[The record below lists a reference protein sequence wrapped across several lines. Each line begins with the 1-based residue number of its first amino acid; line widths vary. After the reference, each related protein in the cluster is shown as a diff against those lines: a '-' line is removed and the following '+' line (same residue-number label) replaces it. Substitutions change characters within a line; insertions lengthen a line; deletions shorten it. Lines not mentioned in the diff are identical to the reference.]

1 MHRLLL
7 FYHTH
12 SSRSS
17 IGLLFSLLLLLL
29 LLLRAC
35 GSRAGTARLEDGK
48 TLASYDS
55 RSRPRETTLANIFD
69 DDDDEIESE
78 CISDAF
84 FSIFNQQSDDDDEDR
99 RRRRRRKF
107 KGRAAGEDIFCE
119 HLVQAKDK
127 DALKCLVAVNAVA
140 CRLERSKVKSRL
152 GKCKKR
158 FNFREAGGCE
168 RCALKRV
175 GSNDD
180 ERDTNNF
187 DKKGRMKRMFNF
199 LFYDDDDDDDD
210 DENNVNEM
218 DENEK
223 DADEDKTTH
232 FFSVTKEAEL
242 HMYFTALSRVE
253 SECAQHE
260 QRFRALRASKEL
272 SEFFKRIEMSE
283 LEAKASVEKSMA
295 RLRSMELEIKSS
307 VHETLLE
314 TQSVHNQTR
323 ESLNTTLTRVQEAQN
338 AVDKLILFAK
348 VHSVRLKELANT
360 FNRTRDV
367 LSKSSLVFFFFVW
380 WFVFGVP
387 FVPDAFKTFFR
398 ESLRQTFGAILFS
411 HAIEIALV
419 PRFAEFYFHQRNG
432 IGTAEEEEEDVD
444 IELLIAHA
452 TQIVR
457 MTVATTV
464 FVRSIRTTI
473 LRSSRER
480 ARALEQEAFA
490 SSLRRVETDVR
501 TLLEQ
506 QRREREEEERRRI
519 RVGRGEDETAIKAL
533 LPSERREEEF
543 TETTITSRR
552 SSQRLR
558 EKKRVLSTFE
568 TIEDS
573 EEEEEEVEKNIVSNN
588 RRKVCSKKRKK
599 GAR

>member
-1 MHRLLL
+1 M
-7 FYHTH
+7 
-12 SSRSS
+12 
-17 IGLLFSLLLLLL
+17 
-29 LLLRAC
+29 
-35 GSRAGTARLEDGK
+35 EDDEA
-48 TLASYDS
+48 LASYES
-55 RSRPRETTLANIFD
+55 RSRPKETTLANIFEDD

-84 FSIFNQQSDDDDEDR
+84 FSIFNQRRQSDDDDDDR
-99 RRRRRRKF
+99 RRRRRRRRRF
-107 KGRAAGEDIFCE
+107 KGRAAEEDIFCE

-158 FNFREAGGCE
+158 FNFKEAGGCE
-168 RCALKRV
+168 RCALKQI
-175 GSNDD
+175 GSDDD

-210 DENNVNEM
+210 DENNANEM

-457 MTVATTV
+457 ITVATTV

-490 SSLRRVETDVR
+490 CSLRRVETDVR

-506 QRREREEEERRRI
+506 QRREREEEEEEERRRI

-533 LPSERREEEF
+533 LPSERKEEEF

-573 EEEEEEVEKNIVSNN
+573 EDSEEEVEKNIVSNN

>member
-1 MHRLLL
+1 MHGLL
-7 FYHTH
+7 H

-17 IGLLFSLLLLLL
+17 IGLLFSLLLL
-29 LLLRAC
+29 AC
-35 GSRAGTARLEDGK
+35 GSRAGTERLEDDK
-48 TLASYDS
+48 TLASYNS

-69 DDDDEIESE
+69 DDDDDEIESE
-78 CISDAF
+78 CMRDAF
-84 FSIFNQQSDDDDEDR
+84 FSIFNQQSDDNDEDR
-99 RRRRRRKF
+99 RRRRRRF
-107 KGRAAGEDIFCE
+107 KGRAAEEDIFCE

-158 FNFREAGGCE
+158 FNFKEAGGCE
-168 RCALKRV
+168 RCALKQI
-175 GSNDD
+175 GSDDD

-199 LFYDDDDDDDD
+199 LFYDDDDDYDYDD
-210 DENNVNEM
+210 DENNANKM

-457 MTVATTV
+457 ITVATTV

-490 SSLRRVETDVR
+490 CSLRRVETDVR

-506 QRREREEEERRRI
+506 QRREREEEEEERRRI

-533 LPSERREEEF
+533 LPSERKEEEF

-573 EEEEEEVEKNIVSNN
+573 EDSEEEVEKNIVSNN

>member
-1 MHRLLL
+1 V
-7 FYHTH
+7 
-12 SSRSS
+12 
-17 IGLLFSLLLLLL
+17 
-29 LLLRAC
+29 
-35 GSRAGTARLEDGK
+35 EDDEA
-48 TLASYDS
+48 LASYES
-55 RSRPRETTLANIFD
+55 RSRPKETTLANIFEDD

-84 FSIFNQQSDDDDEDR
+84 FSIFNQRRQSDDDDDDR
-99 RRRRRRKF
+99 RRRRRRRRRF
-107 KGRAAGEDIFCE
+107 KGRAAEEDIFCE

-158 FNFREAGGCE
+158 FNFKEAGGCE
-168 RCALKRV
+168 RCALKQI
-175 GSNDD
+175 GSDDD

-199 LFYDDDDDDDD
+199 LFYDDDDDYDYDD
-210 DENNVNEM
+210 DENNANKM

-323 ESLNTTLTRVQEAQN
+323 DSLNTTLTRVQEAQN

-367 LSKSSLVFFFFVW
+367 LSKSSLVFFFFIW

-387 FVPDAFKTFFR
+387 FVPDAFKTFLR
-398 ESLRQTFGAILFS
+398 ESLRQILGAILFS

-419 PRFAEFYFHQRNG
+419 PRFAEFYFHHRNG

-464 FVRSIRTTI
+464 FVRSIRTTM
-473 LRSSRER
+473 LKSSRER

-490 SSLRRVETDVR
+490 SSLRRVETNVR
-501 TLLEQ
+501 TLLER

-543 TETTITSRR
+543 TETTITSCR

-558 EKKRVLSTFE
+558 EKKRVLSTYE

-573 EEEEEEVEKNIVSNN
+573 EGEGEEVEKDKNIVSNN

>member
-1 MHRLLL
+1 MHGLL
-7 FYHTH
+7 H

-17 IGLLFSLLLLLL
+17 IGLLFSLLLL
-29 LLLRAC
+29 AC
-35 GSRAGTARLEDGK
+35 GSRAGTERLEDDK
-48 TLASYDS
+48 TLASYNS

-69 DDDDEIESE
+69 DDDDDEIESE
-78 CISDAF
+78 CMRDAF
-84 FSIFNQQSDDDDEDR
+84 FSIFNQQSDDNDED
-99 RRRRRRKF
+99 RRRRKF
-107 KGRAAGEDIFCE
+107 KGRAAEEDIFCE

-158 FNFREAGGCE
+158 FNFKEAGGCE
-168 RCALKRV
+168 RCALKQI
-175 GSNDD
+175 GSDDD

-199 LFYDDDDDDDD
+199 LFYDDDDDYDYDD
-210 DENNVNEM
+210 DENNANKM

-323 ESLNTTLTRVQEAQN
+323 DSLNTTLTRVQEAQN

-367 LSKSSLVFFFFVW
+367 LSKSSLVFFFFIW

-387 FVPDAFKTFFR
+387 FVPDAFKTFLR
-398 ESLRQTFGAILFS
+398 ESLRQILGAILFS

-419 PRFAEFYFHQRNG
+419 PRFAEFYFHHRNG

-464 FVRSIRTTI
+464 FVRSIRTTM
-473 LRSSRER
+473 LKSSRER

-490 SSLRRVETDVR
+490 SSLRRVETNVR
-501 TLLEQ
+501 TLLER

-558 EKKRVLSTFE
+558 EKKRVLSTYE

-573 EEEEEEVEKNIVSNN
+573 EGEGEEVEKDKNIVSNN

>member
-1 MHRLLL
+1 MHGLL
-7 FYHTH
+7 H

-17 IGLLFSLLLLLL
+17 IGLLFSLLLL
-29 LLLRAC
+29 AC
-35 GSRAGTARLEDGK
+35 GSRAGTERLEDDK
-48 TLASYDS
+48 TLASYNS

-69 DDDDEIESE
+69 DDDDDEIESE
-78 CISDAF
+78 CMRDAF
-84 FSIFNQQSDDDDEDR
+84 FSIFNQQSDDNDEDR
-99 RRRRRRKF
+99 RRRRRRF
-107 KGRAAGEDIFCE
+107 KGRAAEEDIFCE

-168 RCALKRV
+168 RCALKQI
-175 GSNDD
+175 GSDDD

-199 LFYDDDDDDDD
+199 LFYDDDDDD

-314 TQSVHNQTR
+314 MQSVHNQTR

-367 LSKSSLVFFFFVW
+367 LSKSSLVFFFFIW

-387 FVPDAFKTFFR
+387 FVPDAFKTFLR
-398 ESLRQTFGAILFS
+398 ESLRQILGAILFS

-419 PRFAEFYFHQRNG
+419 PRFAEFYFHHRNG

-464 FVRSIRTTI
+464 FVRSIRTTM
-473 LRSSRER
+473 LKSSRER

-490 SSLRRVETDVR
+490 SSLRRVETNVR
-501 TLLEQ
+501 TLLER

-573 EEEEEEVEKNIVSNN
+573 EDSEEEVEKNIVSNN

>member
-7 FYHTH
+7 FYYTH

-17 IGLLFSLLLLLL
+17 IGLLFSLLLLVLL
-29 LLLRAC
+29 AC
-35 GSRAGTARLEDGK
+35 GSRAGTERLEDDK

-55 RSRPRETTLANIFD
+55 RSRPRETTLVNIFDD

-84 FSIFNQQSDDDDEDR
+84 FSIFNQQSDDNDED
-99 RRRRRRKF
+99 RRRRKF
-107 KGRAAGEDIFCE
+107 KGRAAEEDIFCE

-127 DALKCLVAVNAVA
+127 DALKCLVAVNTVA

-199 LFYDDDDDDDD
+199 LFYDDDDDDD
-210 DENNVNEM
+210 ENNANEM

-398 ESLRQTFGAILFS
+398 ESLRQTLGAILFS

-432 IGTAEEEEEDVD
+432 IGTAEEEEDLD

-506 QRREREEEERRRI
+506 QRREREEEEERRRI
-519 RVGRGEDETAIKAL
+519 RVGRGGDETAVKAL

-573 EEEEEEVEKNIVSNN
+573 EQEEEEVEKNIVSNN

>member
-1 MHRLLL
+1 M
-7 FYHTH
+7 
-12 SSRSS
+12 
-17 IGLLFSLLLLLL
+17 
-29 LLLRAC
+29 
-35 GSRAGTARLEDGK
+35 
-48 TLASYDS
+48 
-55 RSRPRETTLANIFD
+55 
-69 DDDDEIESE
+69 
-78 CISDAF
+78 
-84 FSIFNQQSDDDDEDR
+84 
-99 RRRRRRKF
+99 
-107 KGRAAGEDIFCE
+107 
-119 HLVQAKDK
+119 
-127 DALKCLVAVNAVA
+127 
-140 CRLERSKVKSRL
+140 
-152 GKCKKR
+152 
-158 FNFREAGGCE
+158 
-168 RCALKRV
+168 
-175 GSNDD
+175 
-180 ERDTNNF
+180 
-187 DKKGRMKRMFNF
+187 
-199 LFYDDDDDDDD
+199 
-210 DENNVNEM
+210 
-218 DENEK
+218 
-223 DADEDKTTH
+223 
-232 FFSVTKEAEL
+232 
-242 HMYFTALSRVE
+242 
-253 SECAQHE
+253 
-260 QRFRALRASKEL
+260 
-272 SEFFKRIEMSE
+272 
-283 LEAKASVEKSMA
+283 
-295 RLRSMELEIKSS
+295 
-307 VHETLLE
+307 
-314 TQSVHNQTR
+314 QSVHNQTR

-457 MTVATTV
+457 ITVATTV

-490 SSLRRVETDVR
+490 CSLRRVETDVR

-506 QRREREEEERRRI
+506 QRREREEEEEEERRRI

-533 LPSERREEEF
+533 LPSERKEEEF

-573 EEEEEEVEKNIVSNN
+573 EDSEEEVEKNIVSNN

>member
-1 MHRLLL
+1 M
-7 FYHTH
+7 
-12 SSRSS
+12 
-17 IGLLFSLLLLLL
+17 
-29 LLLRAC
+29 
-35 GSRAGTARLEDGK
+35 
-48 TLASYDS
+48 
-55 RSRPRETTLANIFD
+55 NIFD

-84 FSIFNQQSDDDDEDR
+84 FSIFINQRRQSDDDDDDDGR
-99 RRRRRRKF
+99 RHRRF
-107 KGRAAGEDIFCE
+107 KGRTAEEDIFCE

-199 LFYDDDDDDDD
+199 LFYDDDDDDD
-210 DENNVNEM
+210 ENNANEM

-398 ESLRQTFGAILFS
+398 ESLRQTLGAILFS

-457 MTVATTV
+457 MTVTTTV

-473 LRSSRER
+473 LKSSRER

-501 TLLEQ
+501 TLLER
-506 QRREREEEERRRI
+506 QRREREEEEERRRI
-519 RVGRGEDETAIKAL
+519 RVGRGGDETAIKAL

-552 SSQRLR
+552 SSQRIR
-558 EKKRVLSTFE
+558 EKKRVLSTYE

-573 EEEEEEVEKNIVSNN
+573 EEEEVEKDKNIVCNN